1 VRSSPWAAAFY
12 QYQRAHGKGHHAAV
26 RALAYKWCASSRYFV
41 GTGTFNDKL
50 FGGAWHVGH
59 GVICQV
65 QGLGLNG

>member
-1 VRSSPWAAAFY
+1 MA
-12 QYQRAHGKGHHAAV
+12 GIEAAV
-26 RALAYKWCASSRYFV
+26 APVPGLIGPDTEDNLQRLFLELACASSRYFV

>member
-1 VRSSPWAAAFY
+1 MVKIHINRLNDNRSC
-12 QYQRAHGKGHHAAV
+12 
-26 RALAYKWCASSRYFV
+26 CASSRYFV

>member
-1 VRSSPWAAAFY
+1 
-12 QYQRAHGKGHHAAV
+12 
-26 RALAYKWCASSRYFV
+26 V